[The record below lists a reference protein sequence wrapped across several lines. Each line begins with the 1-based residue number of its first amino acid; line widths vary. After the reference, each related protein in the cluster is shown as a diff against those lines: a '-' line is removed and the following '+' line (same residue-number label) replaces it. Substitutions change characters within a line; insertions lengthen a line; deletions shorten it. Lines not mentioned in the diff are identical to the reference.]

1 MSNSIALSKH
11 YVPALDKVFKKAA
24 TSSILDS
31 DASVIRQGAQVNEI
45 IIPKI
50 SMDGLG
56 DYSRNSGYTKGDV
69 TLTWQTKTFNYDRGR
84 KFEVDYLD
92 NEESAELAFGQLAA
106 EFQRTKVAPEADA
119 FTYAKIASITGI
131 SIVGTPTTLAD
142 GAEFLAALLVATNK
156 QDEDEVPEEGR
167 ILFATPTLVNSIMAL
182 DTTKSREVLA
192 KFSSVVKV
200 PQSRFYTAITLKD
213 GSTSGEEIGGYSKAT
228 AGKDI
233 NFLIVHKPAIIK
245 YDKHTANDIIT
256 PAANQ
261 NSDAYM
267 QKYRKYGIVEAY
279 ENKVAGI
286 YLHHKA

>member
-1 MSNSIALSKH
+1 MANSIALSKN
-11 YVPALDKVFKKAA
+11 YVTGLDKVFKSAA
-24 TSSILDS
+24 TSTILDS

-69 TLTWQTKTFNYDRGR
+69 KLEWETKKFNYDRGR

-92 NEESAELAFGQLAA
+92 NEETAELAFGQLGA
-106 EFQRTKVAPEADA
+106 EFLRTKVAPEADA
-119 FTYAKIASITGI
+119 FTYAQIASITGI
-131 SIVGTPTTLAD
+131 SIATPATLAD
-142 GAEFLAALLVATNK
+142 GAAFLTALLVATTK
-156 QDEDEVPEEGR
+156 MDEDEVPEEGR
-167 ILFATPTLVNSIMAL
+167 ILFSTPTLINSIMAL

-213 GSTSGEEIGGYSKAT
+213 GSTTGEEIGGYAKAE

-233 NFLIVHKPAIIK
+233 NFMIIHKPAIIK

-256 PAANQ
+256 PSANQ
-261 NSDAYM
+261 SSDGYM

-279 ENKVAGI
+279 ENKLAGI